1 MELFALTSAQLTF
14 DTPCTARVMLQAC
27 SLHRTATHCNALQH
41 TPTHSNAL
49 QHAATHCN
57 ALQQIASSQRTSTH
71 RNTLQHTRLMG
82 ARGEEAVLHCK
93 EHSMHCTATHW
104 CYMWH
109 NAPIRDTTHSYM
121 TCHGHVRYD
130 SYVILTLLL
139 KTHTR
144 ATRQSVMIMTH
155 SQV

>member
-1 MELFALTSAQLTF
+1 MHSESNVASMLTA
-14 DTPCTARVMLQAC
+14 A
-27 SLHRTATHCNALQH
+27 HCNALQR
-41 TPTHSNAL
+41 TPMHSNAL
-49 QHAATHCN
+49 QHAATRCISLHHRN
-57 ALQQIASSQRTSTH
+57 ALLHTATH
-71 RNTLQHTRLMG
+71 RNTLQHTRLIS

-93 EHSMHCTATHW
+93 ERSVHCTATRW

-130 SYVILTLLL
+130 SYVIDTLLL
-139 KTHTR
+139 KTHMR